1 MATPRY
7 EVAYSDLA
15 GAWRIWDARLSAWCR
30 LGPMPEPQPGDL
42 VPTVSLGA
50 AAVRD
55 GLELCW
61 DVDDKRG
68 ADAWLI
74 HCYQAWG
81 EIPTVREPHSGDRV
95 LGFAAA

>member
-1 MATPRY
+1 MAAPRY

-15 GAWRIWDARLSAWCR
+15 GAWRIWDARLLTWCR
-30 LGPMPEPQPGDL
+30 LGRYPG
-42 VPTVSLGA
+42 PTADNFTSMVALGGEA
-50 AAVRD
+50 ERD
-55 GLELCW
+55 ALMLCW
-61 DVDDKRG
+61 DDKRE

-81 EIPTVREPHSGDRV
+81 EIPTIQEPHSGDRA